1 MPDSSSP
8 SRKRSGETPDGES
21 SASAARRTHAVRHVS
36 LDSCQLAAQIATIR
50 DVALTTGCLVVRG
63 SRFEQ
68 NWRNM
73 QRVQCQLDEMYLS
86 PDKNSIG
93 NVYGLG
99 ATRGFFPIG
108 AETGDKKNAEPKESF
123 SFGHDGIPQEFKRG
137 CNLVADNMWPAGFER
152 EAFQQLIL
160 DLNQTVLDMVKL
172 LQLAFPE
179 LDLLA
184 TVDETTMWQSF
195 ARSFKYYPTEGAT
208 AAQLGNSLHTD
219 WNLLTLVWTD
229 KPGLQ
234 VLYEDEYIDY
244 HDEKHEYSL
253 ICNFGDFLSS
263 ISHGKIRSPWHRVV
277 LAEQQRNSLVYFSY
291 PRCSHP
297 VVTHRVYNED
307 RLLGLFVN
315 QSTADKTP
323 WTVPEGVE
331 NMGQMYASKW
341 TQVSNY

>member
-1 MPDSSSP
+1 MPDLPSS
-8 SRKRSGETPDGES
+8 SRKRDGGHLGEES
-21 SASAARRTHAVRHVS
+21 SASAARRTPAVQQVN
-36 LDSCQLAAQIATIR
+36 LDSCQLVAQIATIR
-50 DVALTTGCLVVRG
+50 DVALTTGCVVVRG

-73 QRVQCQLDEMYLS
+73 QHVQHQLDEMYAS
-86 PDKNSIG
+86 TEKNSIG
-93 NVYGLG
+93 SVYGLG

-123 SFGHDGIPQEFKRG
+123 SFGHDGIPPAFKRG
-137 CNLVADNMWPAGFER
+137 CPLVADNIWPASFDK

-179 LDLLA
+179 LDLLG
-184 TVDETTMWQSF
+184 TVDETTVWQSF
-195 ARSFKYYPTEGAT
+195 ARSFKYYPTEDASAT
-208 AAQLGNSLHTD
+208 LGNSLHTD

-234 VLYEDEYIDY
+234 VLYEGQYIDY
-244 HDEKHEYSL
+244 HDEDCEYSL

-263 ISHGKIRSPWHRVV
+263 MSHGQIRSPWHQVV
-277 LAEQQRNSLVYFSY
+277 LAEQKRNSIVYFSY
-291 PRCSHP
+291 PRSSHP
-297 VVTHRVYNED
+297 VLTHRVHNQD
-307 RLLGLFVN
+307 RLLGLFVD
-315 QSTADKTP
+315 QSTADKTA
-323 WTVPEGVE
+323 WIVPEGVE
-331 NMGQMYASKW
+331 NMGQMYAAKW